1 MYNMKECYVSTV
13 PQNKDIN
20 FVYDTELVI
29 LQHGRQKSVARIWN
43 QRM

>member
-1 MYNMKECYVSTV
+1 MYNTKEHYASTV

-20 FVYDTELVI
+20 FVYDTELVM
-29 LQHGRQKSVARIWN
+29 LQCGRQRSFVRIWN

>member
-1 MYNMKECYVSTV
+1 MKEHYVSTV
-13 PQNKDIN
+13 PQNKDIS

-29 LQHGRQKSVARIWN
+29 LHCGRQRSVVRIWN